1 MKEQSIL
8 IPRQPYMVMVAD
20 HYYKKVI
27 AKYGISHFYYFK
39 AKEDI
44 NEIPTSF
51 PDGCVDLMFFRDKK
65 SGKYGA
71 EIYGS
76 LMTPHPVEIHPG
88 YEYFGLRF
96 LPGMN
101 PLVVDARLGELIE
114 LVSPL
119 QEMIKNPYLE
129 EQICMAESFENQI
142 YIFMEQYGKEYD
154 EFFGKNHQAH
164 LNQMIIQIILSNQ
177 GNVSMKE
184 IAEEMVYSD
193 RQIRRIFTGENGIS
207 PKKFSNIVRFQNTV
221 QYLEQ
226 QHLKGIHFTEICNE
240 KYYDQSHMIR
250 EFRTM
255 AKRSPSDFIKELKGG
270 AFDSRLKIIH

>member
-1 MKEQSIL
+1 M
-8 IPRQPYMVMVAD
+8 
-20 HYYKKVI
+20 I

-101 PLVVDARLGELIE
+101 PLVVDARLGDLIE

-129 EQICMAESFENQI
+129 KRICMAESFENQI

-154 EFFGKNHQAH
+154 E
-164 LNQMIIQIILSNQ
+164 
-177 GNVSMKE
+177 VSE
-184 IAEEMVYSD
+184 YCPV
-193 RQIRRIFTGENGIS
+193 
-207 PKKFSNIVRFQNTV
+207 
-221 QYLEQ
+221 
-226 QHLKGIHFTEICNE
+226 
-240 KYYDQSHMIR
+240 
-250 EFRTM
+250 FRT
-255 AKRSPSDFIKELKGG
+255 A
-270 AFDSRLKIIH
+270 AFERNSFYGNM